1 MRVDIYNISG
11 EKTGKKATLSNAVF
25 AVSQNEHV
33 VYLEI
38 KAINAN
44 KRQGTHSTKNRS
56 AVRGGGR
63 KPWKQKGRG
72 AARAGTTRSPLW
84 VGGGRIFGPEPRDY
98 SQKVNKKAKKV
109 ARKSVLS
116 ARASEKKLT
125 VIEDFT
131 IESGKTKEMANVLD
145 NFEVA
150 NDKVIFLTS
159 EVDEMLM
166 RAGGNIPYLKIMRAD
181 FASTHDLLSSNRL
194 FIQKSAIA
202 KLEEVLS

>member
-1 MRVDIYNISG
+1 
-11 EKTGKKATLSNAVF
+11 
-25 AVSQNEHV
+25 
-33 VYLEI
+33 
-38 KAINAN
+38 
-44 KRQGTHSTKNRS
+44 
-56 AVRGGGR
+56 
-63 KPWKQKGRG
+63 
-72 AARAGTTRSPLW
+72 
-84 VGGGRIFGPEPRDY
+84 
-98 SQKVNKKAKKV
+98 
-109 ARKSVLS
+109 
-116 ARASEKKLT
+116 
-125 VIEDFT
+125 
-131 IESGKTKEMANVLD
+131 EMANVLD